1 MNDAL
6 LNDAL
11 LNDVEP
17 YYVDL
22 GSGRFRATRHA
33 QGAWNEHEQHMGP
46 VSGIL
51 AHCLEKFQPR
61 DDLRTARISYD
72 ILGLI
77 PDGEFDL
84 VNTML
89 RPGRTIELVQA
100 ELISNGRPAVRATAW
115 RLQRSDTR
123 TIVGVEDEPMS
134 GSPESGRRVTLDE
147 WPGGYIRSIEIRT
160 LPGHA
165 PGHGRAWIR
174 PLHPLV
180 SPGSVSDLARLVGVA
195 DTSNGIAT
203 RVDPGPGGYAF
214 PNLDLQL
221 HLYREPEGEWL
232 GLQNSVTFGSDGI
245 GLTSTVLCDLMG
257 PFGRAEQIL
266 TLRPIG

>member
-1 MNDAL
+1 MSGET
-6 LNDAL
+6 
-11 LNDVEP
+11 EP
-17 YYVDL
+17 YYRDL
-22 GSGRFRATRHA
+22 GNGRFAATVHT
-33 QGAWNEHEQHMGP
+33 QGAWNPREQHMGP

-51 AHCLEKFQPR
+51 VHSLEKFQPR
-61 DDLRTARISYD
+61 EDLRMARVSYD

-77 PDGEFDL
+77 PDGEFKI
-84 VNTML
+84 VTSML

-100 ELISNGRPAVRATAW
+100 ELVSGGRTAVRATAW
-115 RLQRSDTR
+115 RLQRSDTSA
-123 TIVGVEDEPMS
+123 IEGGEDTPMS
-134 GSPESGRRVTLDE
+134 GLPESASEIKLDE

-174 PLHPLV
+174 SLHPLV
-180 SPGSVSDLARLVGVA
+180 APGGFSDVARLIGVA

-214 PNLDLQL
+214 PNVDLQV
-221 HLYREPEGEWL
+221 HLYREPQGEWL

-245 GLTSTVLCDLMG
+245 GLTSTVLCDLSG

-266 TLRPIG
+266 TLRALS